1 MSKWLVVLLI
11 GLALLAAATGLA
23 LAQQSAAAHLDE
35 APPQA
40 ARLPRSL
47 GVNVALEQYDPQQRD
62 EALAEIA
69 AAGFGWVRQRFPWDQ
84 IEPTPGAFDW
94 VPWDEIVAAVDAR
107 GLELVA
113 VLDGSPAWARSAE
126 DAANPLAPPASRAD
140 FGRFAAAAA
149 KRYGAS
155 LRFYQIWDEPNIAPH
170 WGSRY
175 VDATDY
181 AGLLREGAV
190 QVRSADPDAVVML
203 AALAPTVEPGGLNQ
217 SDLAYLDALYAAG
230 AAPWFDAA
238 AAQPYGFDRPPD
250 DPPASGALNFRR
262 AELLREVML
271 RQGDA
276 ATPLWLAAFGWRSV
290 EGQDAR
296 LWPGVD
302 AETQAAWAVDAL
314 EWARRHWDWTAG
326 LAWAAWQPAQPAGDL
341 RWGFALTAPD
351 GQPTPVL
358 AALSRW
364 AQADHPLGPGNWS
377 TDAPAIQMDGGW
389 RQTPV
394 AADPP
399 HGAAQDNNLLR
410 IPFEGSTLA
419 LEVQRGPYWG
429 FLDVTIDGAPSNALP
444 QDAAGRANLLLHD
457 PLAAQETVVVARDL
471 AAGPHLAELRAS
483 GGWEQ
488 WPLLGVRVALA
499 PAARW
504 TGWPVWALGLGGI
517 ALAGAGLWGLG
528 RERRRRPSASQRSR
542 RSGAGPSHF
551 TTVER
556 VPVVARYLLL
566 AGLAAAVALGPAP
579 LQLIALGLLFTLFV
593 VFPATGLALLAATA
607 PLFLARITLMGRPI
621 SPVELTVWLLA
632 AALAARLALDAIIN
646 RYVKQQSLPAVSQ
659 QPDAPA
665 APIRAA
671 VDLLPLDWPVLALLA
686 VALLSLAAADNLGVA
701 LHELRTVIMAGVLAY
716 GLVRLAPAGAEGHFD
731 PWPVV
736 WGIGLGAAIVAGLGI
751 YQAAA
756 GVDLIGA
763 EGVWRV
769 RGPYGSPNNLALY
782 LGHSLPI
789 VLAVALF
796 GASRRRRLAG
806 GLLAALIFVG
816 LLLTF
821 SRGALLLGLPAAVL
835 FMGFAAGGRWRW
847 VALGLLAVG
856 GLALLPLF
864 ATERFATLL
873 DLQGGTSFFR
883 LQLWRGAW
891 NMALEH
897 PWLGVG
903 LDNFLY
909 AYRTRYAL
917 PSAWQELNL
926 SHPHNVVLDFWTRLG
941 FLGLVVGAWLFAAAF
956 WQGWPAFRRASGD
969 VRALLLGLLAGL
981 AATLAH
987 GLIDNSVFLVDLM
1000 LLFML
1005 SLGLIARLESADR
1018 SSAHLRDT

>member
-1 MSKWLVVLLI
+1 MIKWLVVFLI

-23 LAQQSAAAHLDE
+23 LAQQSAAAHLDQ

-47 GVNVALEQYDPQQRD
+47 GVNVALEQYEPQQRAD
-62 EALAEIA
+62 ALAEMA

-84 IEPTPGAFDW
+84 IEPTAGAFDW
-94 VPWDEIVAAVDAR
+94 AQWDEIVADVNAH

-113 VLDGSPAWARSAE
+113 VLDGSPAWARPPA
-126 DAANPLAPPASRAD
+126 DAGNPLAPPASRAD
-140 FGRFAAAAA
+140 FGRFAAAFAQ
-149 KRYGAS
+149 RYGAS

-190 QVRSADPDAVVML
+190 QVRSADADAVVML
-203 AALAPTVEPGGLNQ
+203 AALAPTVEEGGLNL

-238 AAQPYGFDRPPD
+238 AAQPYGFEWPPD
-250 DPPASGALNFRR
+250 DAPDAGVLNFRR

-271 RQGDA
+271 RQDDA
-276 ATPLWLAAFGWRSV
+276 ATPIWLAAFGWRSV
-290 EGQDAR
+290 DGGLAEA
-296 LWPGVD
+296 WPGVD

-314 EWARRHWDWTAG
+314 EWARRHWDWTTG
-326 LAWAAWQPAQPAGDL
+326 LAWAAWQPQQPAGDL
-341 RWGFALTAPD
+341 RWGFALKTPD
-351 GQPTPVL
+351 GQPAPALT
-358 AALSRW
+358 ALSEW
-364 AQADHPLGPGNWS
+364 AQAGHPLGPGHW
-377 TDAPAIQMDGGW
+377 TVDAPGIQAEGGW

-399 HGAAQDNNLLR
+399 NGAARGNNLLR

-429 FLDVTIDGAPSNALP
+429 FLDVTVDGAAANALP
-444 QDAAGRANLLLHD
+444 VDADGRANLLLYD
-457 PLAAQETVVVARDL
+457 PLGAQESVVAARGL
-471 AAGPHLAELRAS
+471 PAGPHLAEISAN

-488 WPLLGVRVALA
+488 WPLLAVRVANA

-504 TGWPVWALGLGGI
+504 PGWLVWALGLSGI

-528 RERRRRPSASQRSR
+528 RRRAARPPA
-542 RSGAGPSHF
+542 GAAPVQSLF
-551 TTVER
+551 APAER
-556 VPVVARYLLL
+556 VPAAARYLLL
-566 AGLAAAVALGPAP
+566 AGLAAAVALGPTP
-579 LQLIALGLLFTLFV
+579 LQVAALGLLFALFV

-607 PLFLARITLMGRPI
+607 PLFLARVPVLGRSL
-621 SPVELTVWLLA
+621 SPAELAVWLLA
-632 AALAARLALDAIIN
+632 AALATRLALDLVFQ
-646 RYVKQQSLPAVSQ
+646 RYVKTSSHDASPDPGRSGPSL
-659 QPDAPA
+659 
-665 APIRAA
+665 R
-671 VDLLPLDWPVLALLA
+671 LMTLDWPVLALLA
-686 VALLSLAAADNLGVA
+686 AAVLSLAAADHLGVA
-701 LHELRTVIMAGVLAY
+701 LHELRTVIVAGVLAY
-716 GLVRLAPAGAEGHFD
+716 WLVRLAPAGADGRFD

-736 WGIGLGAAIVAGLGI
+736 WGIGLGAAAVASWGI
-751 YQAAA
+751 YQAVG

-796 GASRRRRLAG
+796 GASRGRRLAG
-806 GLLAALIFVG
+806 GLLAALIFLG
-816 LLLTF
+816 LALTF

-847 VALGLLAVG
+847 AALGLLAVG
-856 GLALLPLF
+856 ALALLPLF

-917 PSAWQELNL
+917 PAAWQELNL

-941 FLGLVVGAWLFAAAF
+941 FLGLLIGLWLFAAAF
-956 WQGWPAFRRASGD
+956 WQGWPAFKRAGGD
-969 VRALLLGLLAGL
+969 TRALLLGLLAGL

-987 GLIDNSVFLVDLM
+987 GLIDNSLFLVDLM

-1005 SLGLIARLESADR
+1005 SLGLLARLAPPVPPHNPPKE
-1018 SSAHLRDT
+1018 